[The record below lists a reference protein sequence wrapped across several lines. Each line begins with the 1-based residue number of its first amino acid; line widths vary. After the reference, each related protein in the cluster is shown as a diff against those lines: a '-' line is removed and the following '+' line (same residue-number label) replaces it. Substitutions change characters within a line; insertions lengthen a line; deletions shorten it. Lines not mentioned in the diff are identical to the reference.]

1 MKHIY
6 IIILLLA
13 CWSTASAQAPG
24 KGAPAPK
31 NNQPVSWEQLNLL
44 LGAKTDTVTTI
55 NGQPLSRNVS
65 LSKTD
70 IGLEKVDN
78 TSDLNKPVSSAA
90 LIALAM
96 KADKATTLA
105 GYGITDAALN
115 TSVVHKSGDETIEGV
130 KIFNGK
136 IGIGTTS
143 QGNYRLSV
151 KGAIRAQAL
160 KIEPGSWADYV
171 LYDTYKLPALNEVES
186 FIKSNRHLPDM
197 PSEAEVKRAGIDV
210 GEMNVLL
217 LKKIE
222 ELTLYMIE
230 KDKEVGE
237 LKSRVKKLESRKG
250 NFINLINRINEKGS
264 LINIFNCRIL

>member
-1 MKHIY
+1 MKQFY
-6 IIILLLA
+6 ITIFFLA

-31 NNQPVSWEQLNLL
+31 NNQPVSLEQLNLL
-44 LGAKTDTVTTI
+44 LRAKADTVTTI

-78 TSDLNKPVSSAA
+78 TSDLDKPISSAA
-90 LIALAM
+90 LAALAM

-105 GYGITDAALN
+105 GYGISDAALN

-130 KIFNGK
+130 KIFSGK
-136 IGIGTTS
+136 IGIGTSTP
-143 QGNYRLSV
+143 GNYHLSV
-151 KGAIRAQAL
+151 KGRIRSQSI

-171 LYDTYKLPALNEVES
+171 LYDTYKLPALSEVEN

-197 PSEAEVKRAGIDV
+197 PSEAEVKKDGIDV

-230 KDKEVGE
+230 KNKEVSE
-237 LKSRVKKLESRKG
+237 LKNRVKKLESREG
-250 NFINLINRINEKGS
+250 YF
-264 LINIFNCRIL
+264 